1 MGAGE
6 HVVSEKLRGAVVE
19 LCGEEEEVPKR
30 WRGRYR
36 RSRY

>member
-19 LCGEEEEVPKR
+19 LCGEEEEVPERLGGGKR
-30 WRGRYR
+30 WMW
-36 RSRY
+36 